1 MGVVEE
7 RAHTSAASCEMHEPV
22 RWGDY
27 AGAGVVRAA
36 YTRARR
42 MRAAMM

>member
-1 MGVVEE
+1 MEVLEE
-7 RAHTSAASCEMHEPV
+7 RAHTSAASCEMDEPV

-27 AGAGVVRAA
+27 AGAGAVRAA
-36 YTRARR
+36 YARARR